1 MEAAFPLVLATCACC
16 GVMQI
21 VDAVPASE
29 VAPRFDWITYNEA
42 EGHLDALLERLRG
55 LGAWSPGAVV
65 GGVSYK
71 DTTTLA
77 RLKAAGAATTW
88 EVGAEDLGLP
98 AGRIEIDAV
107 QDRLDET
114 RALAIA
120 AHRPPADLL
129 LVRHILEHAHDLP
142 RFLRAVGALVKP
154 GGWLVFEAPDAG
166 GMLGMH
172 DYSPI
177 WEEHL
182 LYFTQATL
190 VATLGRHGFVVVD
203 ATVYPYPFENALVA
217 MARRGSPAGQTSV
230 TGEGPSRSTAA
241 AHSFFDTFAGTR
253 HHHQA
258 ALSAASV
265 PGRPVALLGAG
276 HLSCT
281 YLNLMGLGSALDCV
295 IDDDPRRDGLFM
307 PGSRIPIVGSEALRT
322 RGIGLCLLGVNPL
335 VEDRVV
341 TRHRAFLDGG
351 GTFRSIFPASRRSLL
366 GPTP

>member
-1 MEAAFPLVLATCACC
+1 
-16 GVMQI
+16 MQI
-21 VDAVPASE
+21 VEAVPANE
-29 VAPRFDWITYNEA
+29 VAPRFDWITYHEA
-42 EGHLDALLERLRG
+42 EGHLDALVERLRG
-55 LGAWSPGAVV
+55 LGAWSPGTVV

-71 DTTTLA
+71 DTSTLA

-98 AGRIEIDAV
+98 PGRIEIDAV
-107 QDRLDET
+107 QDHLDEA
-114 RALAIA
+114 RAQVIA
-120 AHRPPADLL
+120 ARRPAADLL
-129 LVRHILEHAHDLP
+129 LVRHALEHAHDLP
-142 RFLRAVGALVKP
+142 GFLRAVGALVKP

-166 GMLGMH
+166 GMLGLH
-172 DYSPI
+172 DYSQV

-190 VATLGRHGFVVVD
+190 AATLARHGCTVVD
-203 ATVYPYPFENALVA
+203 TTVFPHPFENALVVL
-217 MARRGSPAGQTSV
+217 ARRGSPAGPASV
-230 TGEGPSRSTAA
+230 TGDGSSRSTAA
-241 AHSFFDTFAGTR
+241 AHSFFEAFVGTR

-258 ALSAASV
+258 ALPAARV

-276 HLSCT
+276 HLACT
-281 YLNLMGLGSALDCV
+281 YLNLMGLGSAVDCV
-295 IDDDPRRDGLFM
+295 VDDDPRRAGLFM
-307 PGSRIPIVGSEALRT
+307 PGSRLPIVGSEALRT

-341 TRHRAFLDGG
+341 GRHQAFIDGG